1 MTTQQKDKIK
11 GLFFGQAIGDA
22 LGLGAEFMNKKQV
35 KVYYPDKLTNFSQI
49 IHDSFRKQWEI
60 GEWTD
65 DTDQF
70 LCICNSILK
79 TKAVDENAFAKELYV
94 WAQNS
99 PVDIGVTVSNVVSN
113 PNFLEDPY
121 KCSYEIWKESERE
134 SAANGAIMRTS
145 IIGAFEF
152 WNYDN
157 VISNTAKIAKVTHWD
172 PRCVGSCI
180 ITTLLIAN
188 LINENRILT
197 LKDLIEIGDK
207 YDNRMIYYI
216 EQAAQ
221 SDIRNLHLDEEGVI
235 GYTLLALSAGLWA
248 YFHAKD
254 FEKGLISVINEGGD
268 ADTNGCIA
276 GSILGA
282 KFGYNSIPKHLIN
295 GLKHKDLLEEKF
307 NKFVELIDE
316 LKQTA
321 L

>member
-22 LGLGAEFMNKKQV
+22 LGLGAEFMNRKQV

-79 TKAVDENAFAKELYV
+79 TKAVSENAFAKELYV

-99 PVDIGVTVSNVVSN
+99 PVDIGVTVSNVVSH

-282 KFGYNSIPKHLIN
+282 KFGYNSIPKHLID

>member
-22 LGLGAEFMNKKQV
+22 LGLGAEFMNRKQV

-49 IHDSFRKQWEI
+49 IHDSFRKQWKI